1 VDLDPAAIAVAGD
14 RSKRSAGLAQP
25 TRDRPRHRELMLV
38 GGAALLYL
46 WLLIRALG
54 IEVTVFTMPDP
65 TAAGPDGR
73 ATARRSASGH
83 GGGPGV
89 GGRPVGR

>member
-1 VDLDPAAIAVAGD
+1 V
-14 RSKRSAGLAQP
+14 
-25 TRDRPRHRELMLV
+25 
-38 GGAALLYL
+38 LLYL